1 MSQVWDE
8 RFLGLAQHVATWSK
22 DPRTKVG
29 AVLVNETKQ
38 VLSVGYNGFPR
49 GVFDVPNRYE
59 DRPTKLMFV
68 AHAERNALDNCFTDT
83 RGSTL
88 YVTLP
93 PCNECVKSIIQKG
106 VKRIVSLT
114 SSARPQDN
122 SDVAMQMLA
131 EAGVQIDFIC
141 YDPNPQ
147 IQQDQSKRSSVL

>member
-1 MSQVWDE
+1 MSNVWDE

-49 GVFDVPNRYE
+49 GVFDLPGRYD

-114 SSARPQDN
+114 SDARPQDN
-122 SDVAMQMLA
+122 SDVATQMLL
-131 EAGVQIDFIC
+131 EAGIQLDFIH
-141 YDPNPQ
+141 YDPNSQ
-147 IQQDQSKRSSVL
+147 IQSDESQRGIVS